1 MDKPISQMDRKV
13 GKTNLLKKHRYI
25 ILFGIIMIAILIFV
39 IKTVLGPSKLRYS
52 EEDILIAEVVQDRF
66 TEYVEVEGIVQPI
79 MVVRLTSYE
88 SGIVSKIVAHESNM
102 LKAGDTI
109 LLLNN
114 PELMNNIKDDRY
126 ELEKKRITHQEKMLQ
141 MERKSSE
148 LLRNSLKTTYEL
160 ERLGKQYGLDKEE
173 FKLGVKSSAQL
184 EVASDEYEFNVKN
197 TRLIF
202 DELRSDS
209 IMNQIQIDLIK
220 NDMAWEEEKYQ
231 RKLDQLANLMV
242 RAPVDGQLGF
252 ISVILGERV
261 AVGTNLGEMKVIDD
275 LKLVVDVSEFYME
288 RLHVGL
294 PASLTY
300 LGEKIPLRITRI
312 YPEVK
317 DRTFRIDLVFTDKKP
332 DNIVLGKNY
341 RVQIELGLPQDA
353 VIVRKGNFY
362 QYTGGQW
369 IFKLD
374 ASGKKAV
381 RTDIIIGR
389 QNPLNYEILDGLKP
403 GDKVVLSGYD
413 NFGNVQEL
421 ILK

>member
-1 MDKPISQMDRKV
+1 MDRKA
-13 GKTNLLKKHRYI
+13 GKTNLLKKHRYF
-25 ILFGIIMIAILIFV
+25 ILFGIIMITILIFV

-126 ELEKKRITHQEKMLQ
+126 ELEKKRITHQEKLLQ

>member
-1 MDKPISQMDRKV
+1 MDRKA
-13 GKTNLLKKHRYI
+13 GKTNLLKKHRYF
-25 ILFGIIMIAILIFV
+25 ILFGIIMITILIFV

-126 ELEKKRITHQEKMLQ
+126 ELEKKRITHQEKLLQ

-220 NDMAWEEEKYQ
+220 NDMTWEEEKYQ